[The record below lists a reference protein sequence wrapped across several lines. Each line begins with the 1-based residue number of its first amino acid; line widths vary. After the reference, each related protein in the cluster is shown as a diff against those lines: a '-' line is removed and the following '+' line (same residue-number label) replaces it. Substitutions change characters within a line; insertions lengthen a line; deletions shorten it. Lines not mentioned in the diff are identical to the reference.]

1 MLGAFAGIMTLS
13 LARPESEEDMNPD
26 KIAYMTPFEKKYAYQ
41 IGLILAILTSA
52 MSSVISVAA
61 RRLKTLHFAVIQFSY
76 GVMSTVAMA
85 IYLMIG
91 CIQARRVPY
100 AYDSWWPYFEII
112 VSAFF
117 NMVAQSLMTY
127 SNQKNNPGTVG
138 LIAYMGVTYNFI
150 FDLCIFNI
158 KFNNKQIIGV
168 FTTLICSITAA
179 IYKIKIQKQQK
190 VEAEKGENKKACKV
204 EKE

>member
-1 MLGAFAGIMTLS
+1 
-13 LARPESEEDMNPD
+13 
-26 KIAYMTPFEKKYAYQ
+26 
-41 IGLILAILTSA
+41 
-52 MSSVISVAA
+52 
-61 RRLKTLHFAVIQFSY
+61 
-76 GVMSTVAMA
+76 MSTVAMA

-91 CIQARRVPY
+91 CIQAKRVPY
-100 AYDSWWPYFEII
+100 SYDSWWPYFEII

-117 NMVAQSLMTY
+117 NMVSQSLITY
-127 SNQKNNPGTVG
+127 SNQMNNPGTVG

-168 FTTLICSITAA
+168 FTTLICSISAA

-190 VEAEKGENKKACKV
+190 VEAEKDENNKACKV
-204 EKE
+204 QKE